1 MALWRNNQED
11 LTKKTGTK
19 EKITVSGVYEV
30 EINEAYLSDSTKS
43 NAKGVTLTFENDESY
58 GRFSLWYLKGDGQP
72 NESAEKYLNR
82 LIYLAKLK
90 VDKLKQETKKVKL
103 FSGDEV
109 DRTFLPKLHGKKV
122 GMILEVKKEGD
133 NYNINLK
140 DFYDIGTG
148 KTTDEILN
156 KTEATTVAFFKER
169 FAKEEPKQGK
179 KGYPLPYET
188 DKNIITEDDEE
199 EFPF

>member
-1 MALWRNNQED
+1 MQLWNNNQED
-11 LTKKTGTK
+11 LTTKTGTK

-30 EINEAYLSDSTKS
+30 EINEAYLCDSTKS
-43 NAKGVTLTFENDESY
+43 KAKGVTLNFSNDETY
-58 GRFSLWYLKGDGQP
+58 GRFSFWYLKGDG
-72 NESAEKYLNR
+72 ESNKGAERSLNR

-90 VDKLKQETKKVKL
+90 QERLRQETKKVKL
-103 FSGDEV
+103 FNGSET
-109 DRTFLPKLHGKKV
+109 DRTFLPDLHGKKV

-140 DFYDIGTG
+140 DFYDIASG

-156 KTEATTVAFFKER
+156 KTEASTVQFFKDK
-169 FAKEEPKQGK
+169 FAAEKPKKEK

-188 DKNIITEDDEE
+188 DKNIITGEE

>member
-19 EKITVSGVYEV
+19 EKLSFSGVYEM
-30 EINEAYLSDSTKS
+30 EIKEAYLSNSTKS
-43 NAKGVTLTFENDESY
+43 EAMAVTLTFENDEAY
-58 GRFSLWYLKGDGQP
+58 GRVNFWYLKGNGEP
-72 NESAEKYLNR
+72 NEYAEKSLNR
-82 LIYLAKLK
+82 LLFLAKLK
-90 VDKLKQETKKVKL
+90 IEKLKQETKRVKL

-109 DRTFLPKLHGKKV
+109 DRTFLPELHGKKV
-122 GMILEVKKEGD
+122 GMILEVKKEGE
-133 NYNINLK
+133 NTNIEAK
-140 DFYDIGTG
+140 DFYDIKTG

-156 KTEATTVAFFKER
+156 KTEAETVAFFKEKYE
-169 FAKEEPKQGK
+169 KEEPKK

>member
-109 DRTFLPKLHGKKV
+109 ERTFLPELHGKKV

-179 KGYPLPYET
+179 KRYPLPYET

>member
-1 MALWRNNQED
+1 MSLWRNNQED

-109 DRTFLPKLHGKKV
+109 DRTFLPELHGKKV

-169 FAKEEPKQGK
+169 FTKEEPKQGK

>member
-1 MALWRNNQED
+1 MALWRTNQED

-30 EINEAYLSDSTKS
+30 EINEAYLTDSTKS
-43 NAKGVTLTFENDESY
+43 NAKGVTLNFSNDESY

-72 NESAEKYLNR
+72 NESAEKNLNR

-109 DRTFLPKLHGKKV
+109 DRIFLPELHGKKV

-179 KGYPLPYET
+179 KGYSLPYET

>member
-1 MALWRNNQED
+1 MALWRTNQED

-19 EKITVSGVYEV
+19 EKITISGVYEV
-30 EINEAYLSDSTKS
+30 EINEAYLTDSTKS
-43 NAKGVTLTFENDESY
+43 NAKGVTLNFSNDESY
-58 GRFSLWYLKGDGQP
+58 GWFSLWYLKGDGQP
-72 NESAEKYLNR
+72 NESAEKSLNR

-103 FSGDEV
+103 FSGNET
-109 DRTFLPKLHGKKV
+109 DRTFLPELHGKKV

-179 KGYPLPYET
+179 KGYSLPYET
-188 DKNIITEDDEE
+188 DKNIITEDNEE

>member
-1 MALWRNNQED
+1 MALWRTNQED

-30 EINEAYLSDSTKS
+30 EINEAYLTDSTKS
-43 NAKGVTLTFENDESY
+43 NAKGVTLNFSNDESY
-58 GRFSLWYLKGDGQP
+58 GWFSLWYLKGDGQP
-72 NESAEKYLNR
+72 NESAEKSLNR

-103 FSGDEV
+103 FSGNET
-109 DRTFLPKLHGKKV
+109 DRTFLPELHGKKV

-179 KGYPLPYET
+179 KGYSLPYET
-188 DKNIITEDDEE
+188 DKNIITEDNEE

>member
-30 EINEAYLSDSTKS
+30 EINEAYLTDSTKS
-43 NAKGVTLTFENDESY
+43 DAKGVTLNFSNDESY
-58 GRFSLWYLKGDGQP
+58 GRFGLWYLKGDGQP
-72 NESAEKYLNR
+72 NESAEKNLNR

-90 VDKLKQETKKVKL
+90 VEKLKQETKKVKL

-109 DRTFLPKLHGKKV
+109 DRTFLPELHGKKV

-156 KTEATTVAFFKER
+156 KTEATTVAFFKEK
-169 FAKEEPKQGK
+169 FAKEEPKQEK

-188 DKNIITEDDEE
+188 DKNIITEDNEE